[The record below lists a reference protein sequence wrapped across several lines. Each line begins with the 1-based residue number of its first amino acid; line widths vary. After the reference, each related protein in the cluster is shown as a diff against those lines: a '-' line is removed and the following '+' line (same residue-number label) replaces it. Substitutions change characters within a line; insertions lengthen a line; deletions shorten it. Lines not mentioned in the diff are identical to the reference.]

1 MINSLEPVAQ
11 EHALLKRVE
20 DAVFLLVGAQGSYPD
35 GEAAEERAFMQLPV
49 LFVMSDLCV
58 CGNGLAVSA
67 RRMTMLL
74 GEWRHDARVLSAP
87 PCHRNDCGGGAPVYP
102 LPHLRI
108 PLVAP
113 LIASQG
119 YALARVDRRQVDR
132 VFFA

>member
-87 PCHRNDCGGGAPVYP
+87 PCHGMIVVVACLFIPFRTFVSPSLRHSSP
-102 LPHLRI
+102 LRAT
-108 PLVAP
+108 PLLVWIVA
-113 LIASQG
+113 
-119 YALARVDRRQVDR
+119 R
-132 VFFA
+132 

>member
-1 MINSLEPVAQ
+1 M
-11 EHALLKRVE
+11 
-20 DAVFLLVGAQGSYPD
+20 VFILVGAQGSHPD
-35 GEAAEERAFMQLPV
+35 GEAAGERAFMQLPV

-58 CGNGLAVSA
+58 RGNGLAVSA
-67 RRMTMLL
+67 RRMTVLL
-74 GEWRHDARVLSAP
+74 GEWGKDVRVLSVP
-87 PCHRNDCGGGAPVYP
+87 PCHRNDCGGGVPDYP

-108 PLVAP
+108 PFVVP